1 MLDTWLTGWWDS
13 STSSLAL
20 RKHQGDVGIVVNAK
34 KNYPC
39 PLIKLVVVGNFTY
52 LLSNVY
58 IASTEKDIITK
69 IG

>member
-1 MLDTWLTGWWDS
+1 
-13 STSSLAL
+13 L